1 MTTNILGRALS
12 PAELALSGD
21 FLALTLS
28 HPEQLTPFSYV
39 LADGTVAEIW
49 DTGVICLTPLQ
60 HGNTDIVLLSGVHGN
75 ETAPIELCAALCQFV
90 LTGRLQLK

>member
-12 PAELALSGD
+12 PAELEISGD

-49 DTGVICLTPLQ
+49 DNGVI
-60 HGNTDIVLLSGVHGN
+60 
-75 ETAPIELCAALCQFV
+75 
-90 LTGRLQLK
+90 